1 MRDEGNDARGD
12 DARRRRAREN
22 ETRRDETRL
31 ERTIDRLTRDDDATR
46 RRDSM
51 TRMIGFSGY
60 AQARTHDQRTDDGGA
75 RGVLG
80 TVHAIRVAGATEKL
94 YITRVSHRER
104 ERAGV

>member
-1 MRDEGNDARGD
+1 MTRED
-12 DARRRRAREN
+12 D
-22 ETRRDETRL
+22 ETRRDARRDALDGT
-31 ERTIDRLTRDDDATR
+31 TDRLTRLDDATR

-60 AQARTHDQRTDDGGA
+60 DEARTHDQRTDDGGA

-80 TVHAIRVAGATEKL
+80 TVHAIRVARATEKL

>member
-1 MRDEGNDARGD
+1 MD
-12 DARRRRAREN
+12 D
-22 ETRRDETRL
+22 ETRRDARRDARRDWLDGT
-31 ERTIDRLTRDDDATR
+31 TDRLTRLDDATR

-51 TRMIGFSGY
+51 TRVIGCSGY
-60 AQARTHDQRTDDGGA
+60 DEARTHDQRTDDGGA

-80 TVHAIRVAGATEKL
+80 TVHAIRVARATEKL

>member
-1 MRDEGNDARGD
+1 MRVIGAYVRRSDARGG
-12 DARRRRAREN
+12 RRESS
-22 ETRRDETRL
+22 
-31 ERTIDRLTRDDDATR
+31 TRDDDATR

-51 TRMIGFSGY
+51 TRMIGVSGY

-75 RGVLG
+75 RGGLG

>member
-1 MRDEGNDARGD
+1 MRMMREGKRDETT
-12 DARRRRAREN
+12 RETTR
-22 ETRRDETRL
+22 ETRRDSL
-31 ERTIDRLTRDDDATR
+31 ERSTDRLTRDDDATR
-46 RRDSM
+46 RDDSM

-60 AQARTHDQRTDDGGA
+60 EQARTHDQRTDDGGA

-80 TVHAIRVAGATEKL
+80 TVHAIRVARATEKL

>member
-1 MRDEGNDARGD
+1 MMREETTRGD
-12 DARRRRAREN
+12 DARGR
-22 ETRRDETRL
+22 TRRDETRL

>member
-1 MRDEGNDARGD
+1 MMDADHADGWMMREETSR
-12 DARRRRAREN
+12 
-22 ETRRDETRL
+22 ETRRDSL

-60 AQARTHDQRTDDGGA
+60 AQARTHDQRTDDGRAG
-75 RGVLG
+75 GVLG

>member
-1 MRDEGNDARGD
+1 MDGSTDAG
-12 DARRRRAREN
+12 RR
-22 ETRRDETRL
+22 
-31 ERTIDRLTRDDDATR
+31 R

-60 AQARTHDQRTDDGGA
+60 DEARTHDQRTDDGGA

-80 TVHAIRVAGATEKL
+80 TVHAIRVARATEKL